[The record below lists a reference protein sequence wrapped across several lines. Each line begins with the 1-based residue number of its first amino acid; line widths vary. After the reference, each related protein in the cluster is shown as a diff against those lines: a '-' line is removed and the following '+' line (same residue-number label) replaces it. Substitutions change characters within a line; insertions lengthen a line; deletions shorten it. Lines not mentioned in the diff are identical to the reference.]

1 MATSAVAARQVQRSN
16 FARVTQRIFGRD
28 WMVGWSFFALTV
40 ILLGGL
46 IAYPFG
52 NAIWMSLHT
61 VVGPRWV
68 AFVGL
73 GNYLDLWTDPMFR
86 DSVTQT
92 AQFTLFSVF
101 FKFWLGLAAA
111 VMLHQK
117 IKFRNILTA
126 LVLLPWIVPE
136 VVTALAWRGIFD
148 PVFGGLNNALLAIG
162 VIEKGIPWLGVP
174 ELALPAVIAVNV
186 WKGIPFF
193 TVTLL
198 AGMKAIDSELYDA
211 AAVDGANAWRRFLH
225 ITLPG
230 LRYVIIVCT
239 LLSTIWTFNNF
250 GIIYLLTGGGPGG
263 ATRVYTILAYEALAG
278 LRYSFSV
285 TVALAMAPLL
295 GVIIFILGRY
305 MMTNNQRVDEG
316 GGIGATIAS
325 VITAPFR
332 LVMAALIWAFF
343 IVNNLVEDAIDAIG
357 RIIGG
362 GKQTARIS
370 YGASKRIGR
379 AVLYTCLGGLV
390 AFELFPFYWVIITA
404 FKSNDQ
410 IRTFRSIFW
419 PDPLVLDNFIY
430 MLEQRPFDL
439 WLRNTFQVAS
449 AATFIAILASS
460 LGAYALVRMRWRG
473 QGFFS
478 TIILITY
485 LVPGVLLIVPLFQIL
500 VGVTNLTGVPMV
512 NSLNALMFA
521 YPTFTLP
528 FATWML
534 MGYYRAIPEELE
546 EAALIDGCSRFRA
559 FFAII
564 LPLIRP
570 ALLAVALFAVTGA
583 FNEFLMAFIFITSE
597 QFMTVGVGMAKMVI
611 GDIFPF
617 GPMSAGAIM
626 MAIPVVILY
635 TFAQRVMVEGLTA
648 GSVKG

>member
-1 MATSAVAARQVQRSN
+1 MSTEVVARAEAARPHRRGA
-16 FARVTQRIFGRD
+16 FARTSERLLGRD
-28 WMVGWSFFALTV
+28 WRVAYLFFLPTAL
-40 ILLGGL
+40 LLGGL
-46 IAYPFG
+46 VAYPFFY
-52 NAIWMSLHT
+52 AIWLSLH
-61 VVGPRWV
+61 VAVGPRV
-68 AFVGL
+68 GAFVGL
-73 GNYLDLWTDPMFR
+73 NNYIDLWTDPMFR
-86 DSVTQT
+86 DSVAQT
-92 AQFTLFSVF
+92 ASFTLYSVF

-117 IKFRNILTA
+117 IKFRNVLTA

-136 VVTALAWRGIFD
+136 VVTALAWRMIFD
-148 PVFGGLNNALLAIG
+148 PVFGGLNNMLLTVGLID
-162 VIEKGIPWLGVP
+162 KGIPWLGTP
-174 ELALPAVIAVNV
+174 ELAMPAVITVNV

-193 TVTLL
+193 TIILL

-211 AAVDGANAWRRFLH
+211 SAVDGASAWRRFLH

-230 LRYVIIVCT
+230 LRYVIIVAT

-285 TVALAMAPLL
+285 TVALAMAPVLA
-295 GVIIFILGRY
+295 VIIFLLGRY
-305 MMTNNQRVDEG
+305 MMNNNQRVDAPSG
-316 GGIGATIAS
+316 GVSGAIAT
-325 VITAPFR
+325 VITWPFVV
-332 LVMAALIWAFF
+332 LMKVVSTVFF
-343 IVNNLVEDAIDAIG
+343 AVNNVVEDALSGLG
-357 RIIGG
+357 RALRGG
-362 GKQTARIS
+362 RAESRTGHRRN
-370 YGASKRIGR
+370 KRIARGF
-379 AVLYTCLGGLV
+379 LYVALGALV
-390 AFELFPFYWVIITA
+390 TFELFPFYWVIVTA
-404 FKSNDQ
+404 FKSGDQ
-410 IRTFRSIFW
+410 IRGFQSIFW
-419 PDPLVLDNFIY
+419 PQPFVLDNFKY

-439 WLRNTFQVAS
+439 WLRNTFAVAIVAS
-449 AATFIAILASS
+449 AIAILASS

-473 QGFFS
+473 QGSIS
-478 TIILITY
+478 TIILIAY
-485 LVPGVLLIVPLFQIL
+485 LIPGVLMIVPLFQIL
-500 VGVTNLTGVPMV
+500 VWLKLV
-512 NSLNALMFA
+512 NSLGALMVA

-546 EAALIDGCSRFRA
+546 EAALIDGCNRFQA
-559 FFAII
+559 FFRII

-583 FNEFLMAFIFITSE
+583 FNEFLMAFVFITSE

-626 MAIPVVILY
+626 MAIPVIILY
-635 TFAQRVMVEGLTA
+635 SFAQRVMVEGLTA

>member
-1 MATSAVAARQVQRSN
+1 MAWLFFLPSAA
-16 FARVTQRIFGRD
+16 
-28 WMVGWSFFALTV
+28 
-40 ILLGGL
+40 LLGGL
-46 IAYPFG
+46 VAYPLLS
-52 NAIWMSLHT
+52 AVWTSLHI
-61 VVGPRWV
+61 VVGPRFG

-73 GNYLDLWTDPMFR
+73 DNYVDLWTDDQFMA
-86 DSVTQT
+86 SVWQT
-92 AQFTLFSVF
+92 MRFTLWSVF

-111 VMLHQK
+111 VLLHQK

-148 PVFGGLNNALLAIG
+148 PVFGGLNGMLLWAGLID
-162 VIEKGIPWLGVP
+162 KGIPWLGTP

-193 TVTLL
+193 TITLL

-263 ATRVYTILAYEALAG
+263 ATRVYTILAYEAIAG
-278 LRYSFSV
+278 LRYSRATS
-285 TVALAMAPLL
+285 VALSMAPVLAL
-295 GVIIFILGRY
+295 IIFVLGRY
-305 MMTNNQRVDEG
+305 MMNSNQRVDDNSG
-316 GGIGATIAS
+316 VAGRIAS
-325 VITAPFR
+325 IITAPFR
-332 LVMAALIWAFF
+332 VVFSGLVWLFF
-343 IVNNLVEDAIDAIG
+343 RVNDAVEGVIYAIG
-357 RIIGG
+357 RSLRGGRTESRIGHG
-362 GKQTARIS
+362 TNKRIS
-370 YGASKRIGR
+370 RGFLYAALGAI
-379 AVLYTCLGGLV
+379 V

-404 FKSNDQ
+404 FKHPDQ
-410 IRTFRSIFW
+410 VREFRSIFW
-419 PDPLVLDNFIY
+419 PDPFTLQNFNY
-430 MLEQRPFDL
+430 MINERPFLL
-439 WLRNTFQVAS
+439 WMQNTFMVAIVAS
-449 AATFIAILASS
+449 AIAILASS
-460 LGAYALVRMRWRG
+460 LGAYALVRMKWRG
-473 QGFFS
+473 QGAIS
-478 TIILITY
+478 TGILITY
-485 LVPGVLLIVPLFQIL
+485 LIPGVLLIVPIFQIL
-500 VGVTNLTGVPMV
+500 VWLRLV
-512 NSLNALMFA
+512 NSLGSLMVA

-534 MGYYRAIPEELE
+534 MGYYRAIPDELE
-546 EAALIDGCSRFRA
+546 EAALIDGCNKLQA
-559 FFAII
+559 FFRII

-597 QFMTVGVGMAKMVI
+597 QYMTVGVGMAKMVI

-617 GPMSAGAIM
+617 AQMSAGAIM

-635 TFAQRVMVEGLTA
+635 AFAQRVMVEGLTA

>member
-1 MATSAVAARQVQRSN
+1 MTMSSESLVARSARSN
-16 FARVTQRIFGRD
+16 SIGQQLERVFGRD
-28 WMVGWSFFALTV
+28 FRVAWLFFLPTAL
-40 ILLGGL
+40 LLGGL
-46 IAYPFG
+46 IAYPVF
-52 NAIWMSLHT
+52 NAVYLSLH
-61 VVGPRWV
+61 VAVGPTVGR
-68 AFVGL
+68 FVGL
-73 GNYLDLWTDPMFR
+73 DNYIDLWDDPMFR
-86 DSVTQT
+86 ESVFLT
-92 AQFTLFSVF
+92 ARFTFFSVF

-111 VMLHQK
+111 VMLHQR
-117 IKFRNILTA
+117 IKFRNVLTA

-148 PVFGGLNNALLAIG
+148 PVFGGLNNALLTLG
-162 VIEKGIPWLGVP
+162 LVDKGIAWLGTP
-174 ELALPAVIAVNV
+174 ELALPAVTAVNV

-193 TVTLL
+193 AVTLL
-198 AGMKAIDSELYDA
+198 AGMKSIDSEQYDA
-211 AAVDGANAWRRFLH
+211 AAVDGASAWRRFIH

-263 ATRVYTILAYEALAG
+263 STRVYTILAYEALAG

-285 TVALAMAPLL
+285 TVALAMAPFL
-295 GVIIFILGRY
+295 GVIIFVLGRY

-316 GGIGATIAS
+316 GLASTIVSAITWPVRMVGTVLGFVFGVVNNAVEDVLSGMSRVLSRGQPGGAFSQRTSKRAS
-325 VITAPFR
+325 R
-332 LVMAALIWAFF
+332 AALYA
-343 IVNNLVEDAIDAIG
+343 
-357 RIIGG
+357 
-362 GKQTARIS
+362 
-370 YGASKRIGR
+370 
-379 AVLYTCLGGLV
+379 CLSALV

-404 FKSNDQ
+404 FKTGDQ

-419 PDPLVLDNFIY
+419 PEPFSLDNFVY
-430 MLEQRPFDL
+430 MLQERPFML
-439 WLRNTFQVAS
+439 WMQNTFSVALV
-449 AATFIAILASS
+449 ATFIAILASS
-460 LGAYALVRMRWRG
+460 LGAYAIVRMRWRG
-473 QGFFS
+473 QGPIS
-478 TIILITY
+478 TIILIAY
-485 LVPGVLLIVPLFQIL
+485 LIPGVLLIVPLFQIL
-500 VGVTNLTGVPMV
+500 VWLKLV
-512 NSLNALMFA
+512 NSLGALMIT

-546 EAALIDGCSRFRA
+546 EAALIDGCNRFQA
-559 FFAII
+559 FFRII

-583 FNEFLMAFIFITSE
+583 FNEFLMAFVFTTSE
-597 QFMTVGVGMAKMVI
+597 QYMTVGVGMAKMVI

-626 MAIPVVILY
+626 MAIPVIILY